1 MAVGKLRM
9 EIIIGMMLM
18 AFQKTIKAMGQGIIT
33 DRYNIQ
39 DMLLSRAN
47 IRYGSVYSL

>member
-1 MAVGKLRM
+1 
-9 EIIIGMMLM
+9 MLM
-18 AFQKTIKAMGQGIIT
+18 AFQKTIKAMGQGIT
-33 DRYNIQ
+33 DRYDIQ